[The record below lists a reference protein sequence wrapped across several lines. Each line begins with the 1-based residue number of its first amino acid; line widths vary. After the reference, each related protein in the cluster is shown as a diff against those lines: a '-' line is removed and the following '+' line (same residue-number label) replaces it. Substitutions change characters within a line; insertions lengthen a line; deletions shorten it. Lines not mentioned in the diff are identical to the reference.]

1 MTEAELYRYD
11 VDGFL
16 LLEDVLAPDELAS
29 INAMYDRRQEAIE
42 AQRAKGDAG
51 DHVMEDDIL
60 NMEPETLR
68 FLVAHPRLLPYID
81 EMIDQPRLKSTWSS
95 FMWRGGGIQFHSNH
109 TPTNTCNFYHFNQ
122 RIRHN
127 LFQVFIAV
135 KDIPAD
141 GGALQILPGSHK
153 ANYPPP
159 EHEAIADRLLT
170 IPMKAGSVLIFPHD
184 VRHGSLNSGD
194 AVRRVLIYTYCPGV
208 IANSFGGDGLYDS
221 LFDGAPEGS
230 WEKYLLRRP
239 NGYLELYPRP
249 GGRAYE
255 EG

>member
-1 MTEAELYRYD
+1 MMTDVELYKYD

-16 LLEDVLAPDELAS
+16 LLEDVLTSEELAS
-29 INAMYDRRQEAIE
+29 INEMYDRRQEAIE

-51 DHVMEDDIL
+51 EHVMEEDIL

-68 FLVAHPRLLPYID
+68 FLVAHSRLLPYID

-95 FMWRGGGIQFHSNH
+95 FMWPGGGVGFHGGH

-135 KDIPAD
+135 RDISPE

-153 ANYPPP
+153 ANYPRP
-159 EHEAIADRLLT
+159 EHEAIADR
-170 IPMKAGSVLIFPHD
+170 MKQAS
-184 VRHGSLNSGD
+184 
-194 AVRRVLIYTYCPGV
+194 
-208 IANSFGGDGLYDS
+208 
-221 LFDGAPEGS
+221 
-230 WEKYLLRRP
+230 RP
-239 NGYLELYPRP
+239 
-249 GGRAYE
+249 
-255 EG
+255 